1 MEKTN
6 SENRNAENNFQ
17 IVKQLRSD
25 INTIFNEIDEKIK
38 TLNEIYNE
46 LVKTHHDKNYI
57 IGLDSFHFQNK
68 LIQLEYD
75 NMKNIF
81 NFIDNRVYCEYYKL
95 HRMLYDYIKDIKEKA
110 IVDKLL
116 VIHKK
121 YPIYKDLEP
130 TKVYD
135 FNITIEINNTIHNA
149 VQDLKEYLRSKK
161 KEMTTKQKQTEM
173 GINIHSII
181 HEQMY
186 NNIILEE
193 RIHMFENYLNTFITH
208 HSKYFSRFIIKLK
221 LMLGIVNEDFHLKK
235 KTGLE
240 NKNSSHRIKRT
251 ISTFEMS
258 RPYEFVSDTSSVSSS
273 KSSMNDLEETNLRSL
288 VGDMES
294 SKEIQSHLN
303 TIIQHIAE
311 ERPALRQHNSI
322 TTTDV

>member
-6 SENRNAENNFQ
+6 AENRNAENRNAENNFQ

-186 NNIILEE
+186 NNIILED
-193 RIHMFENYLNTFITH
+193 RIQTH
-208 HSKYFSRFIIKLK
+208 AW
-221 LMLGIVNEDFHLKK
+221 NC
-235 KTGLE
+235 
-240 NKNSSHRIKRT
+240 
-251 ISTFEMS
+251 
-258 RPYEFVSDTSSVSSS
+258 
-273 KSSMNDLEETNLRSL
+273 
-288 VGDMES
+288 
-294 SKEIQSHLN
+294 Q
-303 TIIQHIAE
+303 
-311 ERPALRQHNSI
+311 
-322 TTTDV
+322 